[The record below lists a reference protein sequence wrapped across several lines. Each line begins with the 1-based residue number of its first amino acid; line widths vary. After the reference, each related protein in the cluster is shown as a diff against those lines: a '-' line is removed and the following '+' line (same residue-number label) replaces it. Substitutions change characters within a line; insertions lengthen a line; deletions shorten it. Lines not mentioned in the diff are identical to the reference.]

1 MPHRIQAVI
10 GTVMT
15 LVLMVHLWLD
25 ANFHAMASAK
35 ADPASGRVFSWPWF
49 SRSHRTTFVT
59 HDQYW
64 ALAITGGVFLACM
77 IALMLAPRG
86 YRELGED

>member
-1 MPHRIQAVI
+1 MSNRIQASI

-15 LVLMVHLWLD
+15 LVLLAHFWLS
-25 ANFHAMASAK
+25 ANFRVLASAV
-35 ADPASGRVFSWPWF
+35 ADPATGRTISWPF
-49 SRSHRTTFVT
+49 FGRRARDTYLT

-64 ALAITGGVFLACM
+64 ALAVTGGLFVACT
-77 IALMLAPRG
+77 IALALAPRG